1 MLKKKNK
8 RVVILLQSIFK
19 LNLTRENIY
28 GYFEIVIKLL
38 CRSNGLWVGEL
49 YEKAESTEK
58 SWVEQSV
65 ENARRQIGLE
75 IDTIEASDNVLNPVT
90 LNENGQVYYCGFSD
104 WRSGFFPGSVWYL
117 YELTGDNTLL
127 PVAQKYTEA
136 LDEAKN
142 LLGIMT

>member
-1 MLKKKNK
+1 M
-8 RVVILLQSIFK
+8 
-19 LNLTRENIY
+19 
-28 GYFEIVIKLL
+28 
-38 CRSNGLWVGEL
+38 WVGKL

-58 SWVEQSV
+58 SWVEQSI

-75 IDTIEASDNVLNPVT
+75 IDTIEASGKVLNPVT

-142 LLGIMT
+142 LLGITT